1 MKLTETRKAFLEAAI
16 EKYGSETVIKR
27 SDIESLV
34 ESNEFGFPYWFTW
47 IAAGGIWDKDL
58 KRGEYR
64 LPETSTP
71 KSFPREKFEDFET
84 GDPIGGSALTPNV
97 TVKTVSTEISTSN
110 EEAVEESI
118 VAYHNPTENL
128 VPSKDPLYVPFG
140 HFNDIYSIIKSGM
153 YYPAF
158 ITGLSGNGKT
168 FMVEQACAKA
178 KREFFRV
185 NITVETDEDDLLG
198 HYALIDGNTVWQDGP
213 VVKAMERG
221 AILLLDEIDLAS
233 SKIMCLQPVLEG
245 KGVFLKKVNR
255 FVSPSKGFNVLATAN
270 TKGKGSEDGRF
281 IGTNIL
287 NEAFLER
294 FPITVEQEYPTV
306 SVERKILDKVF
317 VSLDVDCGDFSE
329 RLVTWADIIRKTFF
343 EGGID
348 EIIATRRLVH
358 IANAFAIFG
367 DRKKAIEMCIARFD
381 EDTKTS
387 FIDLYSKVDAEV
399 SEAMA
404 KEAAGEGNLMTPD
417 TSLEDKTSD
426 SEDLTPF

>member
-1 MKLTETRKAFLEAAI
+1 MNLSPAKKRFVDLASAKYGEGAVMTRDEVKAFVKEADLGWVSWFVRAPYRVGTGKFKLPVNGDMI
-16 EKYGSETVIKR
+16 APVKPKKLKVPVMKNSE
-27 SDIESLV
+27 
-34 ESNEFGFPYWFTW
+34 
-47 IAAGGIWDKDL
+47 
-58 KRGEYR
+58 
-64 LPETSTP
+64 
-71 KSFPREKFEDFET
+71 
-84 GDPIGGSALTPNV
+84 IG
-97 TVKTVSTEISTSN
+97 
-110 EEAVEESI
+110 EESV

-128 VPSKDPLYVPFG
+128 VPDKDPLYVPFG
-140 HFNDIYSIIKSGM
+140 NFNDVYSIIKSGR

-178 KREFFRV
+178 KREYFRV

-255 FVSPSKGFNVLATAN
+255 FVSPSVGFNVLATAN

-294 FPITVEQEYPTV
+294 FPITVEQEYPSM

-317 VSLDVDCGDFSE
+317 ASLDISEYGDFSE
-329 RLVTWADIIRKTFF
+329 KLVTWADIIRKTFY

-358 IANAFAIFG
+358 IVNAYAIFG

-381 EDTKTS
+381 DDTKTS
-387 FIDLYSKVDAEV
+387 FLDLYSKCDSEV
-399 SEAMA
+399 VVTDEESTETV
-404 KEAAGEGNLMTPD
+404 E
-417 TSLEDKTSD
+417 KTSTEEN
-426 SEDLTPF
+426 EDNLNPF

>member
-1 MKLTETRKAFLEAAI
+1 MSLSPAKKRFVDLASAKYGEGAVMTRDEVKAFVKENSLGWVSWFVRAPYRVDTG
-16 EKYGSETVIKR
+16 KFKLPVNGETIIPIKP
-27 SDIESLV
+27 LKLKAPVMKKV
-34 ESNEFGFPYWFTW
+34 E
-47 IAAGGIWDKDL
+47 D
-58 KRGEYR
+58 
-64 LPETSTP
+64 
-71 KSFPREKFEDFET
+71 
-84 GDPIGGSALTPNV
+84 
-97 TVKTVSTEISTSN
+97 
-110 EEAVEESI
+110 VEESV

-128 VPSKDPLYVPFG
+128 IPEKDPLYVPFG
-140 HFNDIYSIIKSGM
+140 NYNDVYSIIKSGR

-158 ITGLSGNGKT
+158 VTGLSGNGKT
-168 FMVEQACAKA
+168 FMIEQACAKA

-255 FVSPSKGFNVLATAN
+255 FVSPAAGFNVLATAN

-294 FPITVEQEYPTV
+294 FPITVEQEYP
-306 SVERKILDKVF
+306 SMAIERKILDKVF
-317 VSLDVDCGDFSE
+317 NSLDIDAGDFAE
-329 RLVTWADIIRKTFF
+329 KLVTWADIIRKTFY

-367 DRKKAIEMCIARFD
+367 DRKKAIEMCINRFD

-387 FIDLYSKVDAEV
+387 FLDLYSKCDAEV
-399 SEAMA
+399 VVNEESTEEGEKTTTEEAV
-404 KEAAGEGNLMTPD
+404 
-417 TSLEDKTSD
+417 EDH
-426 SEDLTPF
+426 TPF

>member
-1 MKLTETRKAFLEAAI
+1 MNLSPAKKRFVDLASAKYGKGAVMTRNEVKAFVKEADLGWVSWFVRAPYRVGTGKFKLPVDGDMITPLKPKKLKVPVMEKI
-16 EKYGSETVIKR
+16 EV
-27 SDIESLV
+27 D
-34 ESNEFGFPYWFTW
+34 
-47 IAAGGIWDKDL
+47 
-58 KRGEYR
+58 
-64 LPETSTP
+64 
-71 KSFPREKFEDFET
+71 
-84 GDPIGGSALTPNV
+84 
-97 TVKTVSTEISTSN
+97 
-110 EEAVEESI
+110 EESV
-118 VAYHNPTENL
+118 VAYHNPPEKL
-128 VPSKDPLYVPFG
+128 IPEKDPLYVPFG
-140 HFNDIYSIIKSGM
+140 NFNDVYSIIKSGR

-185 NITVETDEDDLLG
+185 NITVETVEDDLLG

-255 FVSPSKGFNVLATAN
+255 FVSPSVGFNVLATAN

-294 FPITVEQEYPTV
+294 FPITIEQVYPSMAT
-306 SVERKILDKVF
+306 ERKILEKVF
-317 VSLDVDCGDFSE
+317 ASLDITGYGDFAE
-329 RLVTWADIIRKTFF
+329 KLVTWADIIRKTFY

-358 IANAFAIFG
+358 IVNAYGIFG
-367 DRKKAIEMCIARFD
+367 DRKKALEMCIARFD

-387 FIDLYSKVDAEV
+387 FLDLYSKC
-399 SEAMA
+399 
-404 KEAAGEGNLMTPD
+404 
-417 TSLEDKTSD
+417 D
-426 SEDLTPF
+426 SEVVVTEESTETVEETSTEETEDNLNPF

>member
-1 MKLTETRKAFLEAAI
+1 MIMNLSPAKKRFVDLASAKYGEGAVMTRDEVKAFVKEADLGWVSWFVRAPYRVGTGKFKLPVNG
-16 EKYGSETVIKR
+16 EMMAPVKPKKLKVPVMKNSEV
-27 SDIESLV
+27 
-34 ESNEFGFPYWFTW
+34 G
-47 IAAGGIWDKDL
+47 
-58 KRGEYR
+58 
-64 LPETSTP
+64 
-71 KSFPREKFEDFET
+71 
-84 GDPIGGSALTPNV
+84 
-97 TVKTVSTEISTSN
+97 
-110 EEAVEESI
+110 EESV

-128 VPSKDPLYVPFG
+128 VPDKDPLYVPFG
-140 HFNDIYSIIKSGM
+140 NFNDVYSIIKSGR

-178 KREFFRV
+178 KREYFRV

-255 FVSPSKGFNVLATAN
+255 FVSPSVGFNVLATAN

-294 FPITVEQEYPTV
+294 FPITVEQEYPSM

-317 VSLDVDCGDFSE
+317 ASLDITEYGDFSE
-329 RLVTWADIIRKTFF
+329 KLVTWADIIRKTFY

-358 IANAFAIFG
+358 IVNAYAIFS

-381 EDTKTS
+381 DDTKTS
-387 FIDLYSKVDAEV
+387 FLDLYSKC
-399 SEAMA
+399 
-404 KEAAGEGNLMTPD
+404 
-417 TSLEDKTSD
+417 D
-426 SEDLTPF
+426 SEVVMNEESTETVEETSTEETEDNLNPF

>member
-1 MKLTETRKAFLEAAI
+1 MSLSPAKQKFVDLA
-16 EKYGSETVIKR
+16 SET
-27 SDIESLV
+27 
-34 ESNEFGFPYWFTW
+34 Y
-47 IAAGGIWDKDL
+47 
-58 KRGEYR
+58 GEGAVLDR
-64 LPETSTP
+64 EMINTVCEMHNLPNPSW
-71 KSFPREKFEDFET
+71 FPRSTYSVGRGQFKLPIEGESITPIISKPIVNESVVEET
-84 GDPIGGSALTPNV
+84 
-97 TVKTVSTEISTSN
+97 
-110 EEAVEESI
+110 EAVM
-118 VAYHNPTENL
+118 AYHNPTESL
-128 VPSKDPLYVPFG
+128 VPNKDPLYVPFG
-140 HFNDIYSIIKSGM
+140 HFNDIYSIVKSGL

-158 ITGLSGNGKT
+158 VTGLSGNGKT
-168 FMVEQACAKA
+168 FMIEQACAKA

-221 AILLLDEIDLAS
+221 AVLLLDEIDLAS

-245 KGVFLKKVNR
+245 NGVFLKKVNR
-255 FVSPSKGFNVLATAN
+255 FVSPSKGFTVLATAN

-294 FPITVEQEYPTV
+294 FPITVEQEYPAM

-317 VSLDVDCGDFSE
+317 ASLDVDAGDFSE
-329 RLVTWADIIRKTFF
+329 RLVTWADIIRKTFY

-358 IANAFAIFG
+358 IANAYAIFG
-367 DRKKAIEMCIARFD
+367 ERKKAIEMCIARFD

-387 FIDLYSKVDAEV
+387 FLDLYSKVDEEV
-399 SEAMA
+399 SNKMA
-404 KEAAGEGNLMTPD
+404 EESGELMPD
-417 TSLEDKTSD
+417 DNKGTDDTD
-426 SEDLTPF
+426 EDLTPF

>member
-1 MKLTETRKAFLEAAI
+1 MSLSPAKQKFVDLAAA
-16 EKYGSETVIKR
+16 KYGEGATLAMSDVTSIREEHGLGWPSWFVRPPYRVGRGLFKLPVEGESITPIISKPIVNESVVEET
-27 SDIESLV
+27 
-34 ESNEFGFPYWFTW
+34 
-47 IAAGGIWDKDL
+47 
-58 KRGEYR
+58 
-64 LPETSTP
+64 
-71 KSFPREKFEDFET
+71 
-84 GDPIGGSALTPNV
+84 
-97 TVKTVSTEISTSN
+97 
-110 EEAVEESI
+110 EAVM
-118 VAYHNPTENL
+118 AYHNPTESL

-140 HFNDIYSIIKSGM
+140 HFNDIYSIVKSGR

-158 ITGLSGNGKT
+158 VTGLSGNGKT
-168 FMVEQACAKA
+168 FMIEQACAKA

-221 AILLLDEIDLAS
+221 AVLLLDEIDLAS

-245 KGVFLKKVNR
+245 NGVFLKKVNR
-255 FVSPSKGFNVLATAN
+255 FVSPSKGFTVLATAN

-294 FPITVEQEYPTV
+294 FPITVEQEYPAM

-317 VSLDVDCGDFSE
+317 ASLDVDAGDFSE
-329 RLVTWADIIRKTFF
+329 RLVTWADIIRKTFY

-358 IANAFAIFG
+358 IANAYAIFC
-367 DRKKAIEMCIARFD
+367 DRKKAIELCIARFD

-387 FIDLYSKVDAEV
+387 FLDLYTKVDEQV
-399 SEAMA
+399 SNKTED
-404 KEAAGEGNLMTPD
+404 ELMPGDNKGTD
-417 TSLEDKTSD
+417 ESD
-426 SEDLTPF
+426 DSDLTPF

>member
-1 MKLTETRKAFLEAAI
+1 MSLSPAKQKFVDLATA
-16 EKYGSETVIKR
+16 KYGEGAVLEMAHVTRVREENNLGWPSWFVR
-27 SDIESLV
+27 SPYRVGRGQFKLPVEGESITPIISKPKV
-34 ESNEFGFPYWFTW
+34 EKPM
-47 IAAGGIWDKDL
+47 
-58 KRGEYR
+58 
-64 LPETSTP
+64 
-71 KSFPREKFEDFET
+71 
-84 GDPIGGSALTPNV
+84 
-97 TVKTVSTEISTSN
+97 
-110 EEAVEESI
+110 VEETAV
-118 VAYHNPTENL
+118 VAYHNPTESL

-140 HFNDIYSIIKSGM
+140 HFNDIYSIVKSGM

-158 ITGLSGNGKT
+158 VTGLSGNGKT
-168 FMVEQACAKA
+168 FMIEQACAKA

-221 AILLLDEIDLAS
+221 AVLLLDEIDLAS

-245 KGVFLKKVNR
+245 NGVFLKKVNR
-255 FVSPSKGFNVLATAN
+255 FVAPSKGFTVLATAN

-294 FPITVEQEYPTV
+294 FPITVEQEYPSM

-317 VSLDVDCGDFSE
+317 ASLDVEAGDFSE
-329 RLVTWADIIRKTFF
+329 RLVTWADIIRKTFY

-358 IANAFAIFG
+358 IANAYAIFG
-367 DRKKAIEMCIARFD
+367 DRKKAIELCIARFD

-387 FIDLYSKVDAEV
+387 FLDLYSKVDEEV
-399 SEAMA
+399 SNAMA
-404 KEAAGEGNLMTPD
+404 DEAGVEGETK
-417 TSLEDKTSD
+417 SEDE
-426 SEDLTPF
+426 EDLTPF

>member
-1 MKLTETRKAFLEAAI
+1 MNLSPAKKRFVDLASAKYGEGAVMTRDEVKAFVKEADLGWVSWFVRAPYRVGTGKFKLPVNGDMITPVKPKKVKLPVMKKI
-16 EKYGSETVIKR
+16 EV
-27 SDIESLV
+27 D
-34 ESNEFGFPYWFTW
+34 
-47 IAAGGIWDKDL
+47 
-58 KRGEYR
+58 
-64 LPETSTP
+64 
-71 KSFPREKFEDFET
+71 
-84 GDPIGGSALTPNV
+84 
-97 TVKTVSTEISTSN
+97 
-110 EEAVEESI
+110 EESV
-118 VAYHNPTENL
+118 VAYHNPPENL
-128 VPSKDPLYVPFG
+128 IPEKDPLYVPFG
-140 HFNDIYSIIKSGM
+140 NFNDVYTIIKSGR
-153 YYPAF
+153 YYPVF

-178 KREFFRV
+178 KREYFRV

-245 KGVFLKKVNR
+245 KGVYLKKVNR
-255 FVSPSKGFNVLATAN
+255 FVSPSVGFNVLATAN

-294 FPITVEQEYPTV
+294 FPITVEQEYPSM

-317 VSLDVDCGDFSE
+317 ASLDITEYGDFAE
-329 RLVTWADIIRKTFF
+329 KLVTWADIIRKTFY

-358 IANAFAIFG
+358 IVNAYAIFG

-381 EDTKTS
+381 DDTKTS
-387 FIDLYSKVDAEV
+387 FLDLYSKC
-399 SEAMA
+399 
-404 KEAAGEGNLMTPD
+404 
-417 TSLEDKTSD
+417 D
-426 SEDLTPF
+426 SEVVVTEESTETVEETSTEETEDNLNPF

>member
-1 MKLTETRKAFLEAAI
+1 MNLSPAKKRFVDLASAKYGKGAVMTRNEVKAFVKEADLGWVSWFVRAPYRVGTGKFKLPVDGDMIAPLKPKKLKVPVMEKI
-16 EKYGSETVIKR
+16 EVDG
-27 SDIESLV
+27 ESV
-34 ESNEFGFPYWFTW
+34 
-47 IAAGGIWDKDL
+47 
-58 KRGEYR
+58 
-64 LPETSTP
+64 
-71 KSFPREKFEDFET
+71 
-84 GDPIGGSALTPNV
+84 
-97 TVKTVSTEISTSN
+97 
-110 EEAVEESI
+110 
-118 VAYHNPTENL
+118 VAYHNPPEKL
-128 VPSKDPLYVPFG
+128 IPEKDPLYVPFG
-140 HFNDIYSIIKSGM
+140 NFNDVYSIIKSGR

-178 KREFFRV
+178 KREYFRV

-255 FVSPSKGFNVLATAN
+255 FVSPSVGFNVLATAN

-294 FPITVEQEYPTV
+294 FPITVEQEYPSM

-317 VSLDVDCGDFSE
+317 ASLDITEYGDFAE
-329 RLVTWADIIRKTFF
+329 KLVTWADIIRKTFY

-358 IANAFAIFG
+358 IVNAYAIFG
-367 DRKKAIEMCIARFD
+367 ARKKAIEMCIARFD
-381 EDTKTS
+381 DDTKTS
-387 FIDLYSKVDAEV
+387 FLDLYSKC
-399 SEAMA
+399 
-404 KEAAGEGNLMTPD
+404 
-417 TSLEDKTSD
+417 D
-426 SEDLTPF
+426 SEVVVTEESTETVEETSTEETEDNLNPF

>member
-1 MKLTETRKAFLEAAI
+1 MSLSPAKQKFVDLAAA
-16 EKYGSETVIKR
+16 KYGEGATLAM
-27 SDIESLV
+27 SDVTSIREEHGLGWPSWFVRPPYRVGRGLFKLPVEGESITPIISKPIV
-34 ESNEFGFPYWFTW
+34 RES
-47 IAAGGIWDKDL
+47 
-58 KRGEYR
+58 
-64 LPETSTP
+64 
-71 KSFPREKFEDFET
+71 
-84 GDPIGGSALTPNV
+84 V
-97 TVKTVSTEISTSN
+97 
-110 EEAVEESI
+110 VEETQA
-118 VAYHNPTENL
+118 VMAYHNPTESL

-140 HFNDIYSIIKSGM
+140 HFNDIYSIVKSGL

-158 ITGLSGNGKT
+158 VTGLSGNGKT
-168 FMVEQACAKA
+168 FMIEQACAKA

-221 AILLLDEIDLAS
+221 AVLLLDEIDLAS

-245 KGVFLKKVNR
+245 NGVFLKKVNR
-255 FVSPSKGFNVLATAN
+255 FVSPSKGFTVLATAN

-294 FPITVEQEYPTV
+294 FPITVEQEYPAM

-317 VSLDVDCGDFSE
+317 ASLDVEAGDFSE
-329 RLVTWADIIRKTFF
+329 RLVTWADIIRKTFY

-358 IANAFAIFG
+358 IANAYAIFG
-367 DRKKAIEMCIARFD
+367 DRKKAIELCIARFD

-387 FIDLYSKVDAEV
+387 FLDLYTKVDEQV
-399 SEAMA
+399 SNKTED
-404 KEAAGEGNLMTPD
+404 ELMPGDNKGTD
-417 TSLEDKTSD
+417 ESD
-426 SEDLTPF
+426 DSDLTPF

>member
-1 MKLTETRKAFLEAAI
+1 MNLSPAKKRFVDLASAKYGKGAVMTRNEVKAFVKEADLGWVSWFVRAPYRVGTGKFKLPVDGDMI
-16 EKYGSETVIKR
+16 APLKPKKLKVPVMKK
-27 SDIESLV
+27 V
-34 ESNEFGFPYWFTW
+34 EV
-47 IAAGGIWDKDL
+47 D
-58 KRGEYR
+58 
-64 LPETSTP
+64 
-71 KSFPREKFEDFET
+71 
-84 GDPIGGSALTPNV
+84 
-97 TVKTVSTEISTSN
+97 
-110 EEAVEESI
+110 EESV
-118 VAYHNPTENL
+118 VAYHNPPEKL
-128 VPSKDPLYVPFG
+128 VPEKDPLYVPFG
-140 HFNDIYSIIKSGM
+140 NFNDVYSIIKSGR

-255 FVSPSKGFNVLATAN
+255 FVSPSVGFNVLATAN

-294 FPITVEQEYPTV
+294 FPITIEQVYPSMAT
-306 SVERKILDKVF
+306 ERKILEKVF
-317 VSLDVDCGDFSE
+317 ASLDITGYGDFAE
-329 RLVTWADIIRKTFF
+329 KLVTWADIIRKTFY

-358 IANAFAIFG
+358 IVNAYGIFG
-367 DRKKAIEMCIARFD
+367 DRKKALEMCIARFD

-387 FIDLYSKVDAEV
+387 FLDLYSKC
-399 SEAMA
+399 
-404 KEAAGEGNLMTPD
+404 
-417 TSLEDKTSD
+417 D
-426 SEDLTPF
+426 SEVVVTEESTETVEETSTEETEDNLNPF

>member
-1 MKLTETRKAFLEAAI
+1 MNLSPAKKRFVDLASAKYGEGAVMTREEVKAFVKEADLGWVSWFVRAPYRVGTGKFKLPVNGDMITPVKPKKVKLPVMKKI
-16 EKYGSETVIKR
+16 EV
-27 SDIESLV
+27 D
-34 ESNEFGFPYWFTW
+34 
-47 IAAGGIWDKDL
+47 
-58 KRGEYR
+58 
-64 LPETSTP
+64 
-71 KSFPREKFEDFET
+71 
-84 GDPIGGSALTPNV
+84 
-97 TVKTVSTEISTSN
+97 
-110 EEAVEESI
+110 EESV

-128 VPSKDPLYVPFG
+128 VPEKDPLYVPFG
-140 HFNDIYSIIKSGM
+140 NFNDVFSIIKSGR

-178 KREFFRV
+178 KREYFRV

-245 KGVFLKKVNR
+245 KGVYLKKVNR
-255 FVSPSKGFNVLATAN
+255 FVSPSVGFNVLATAN

-294 FPITVEQEYPTV
+294 FPITVEQEYPSM

-317 VSLDVDCGDFSE
+317 ASLDITEYGDFAE
-329 RLVTWADIIRKTFF
+329 KLVTWADIIRKTFY

-358 IANAFAIFG
+358 IVNAYAIFG

-381 EDTKTS
+381 DDTKTS
-387 FIDLYSKVDAEV
+387 FLDLYSKC
-399 SEAMA
+399 
-404 KEAAGEGNLMTPD
+404 
-417 TSLEDKTSD
+417 D
-426 SEDLTPF
+426 SEVVVTEESTETVEETSTEETEDNLNPF

>member
-1 MKLTETRKAFLEAAI
+1 MTRDEVKAFVKEADLGWVSWFVRAPYRVGTGKFKLPVAGETI
-16 EKYGSETVIKR
+16 TPVKPKKVKVPVMKKSE
-27 SDIESLV
+27 
-34 ESNEFGFPYWFTW
+34 
-47 IAAGGIWDKDL
+47 
-58 KRGEYR
+58 
-64 LPETSTP
+64 
-71 KSFPREKFEDFET
+71 
-84 GDPIGGSALTPNV
+84 IG
-97 TVKTVSTEISTSN
+97 
-110 EEAVEESI
+110 EESV

-128 VPSKDPLYVPFG
+128 VPEKDPLYVPFG
-140 HFNDIYSIIKSGM
+140 NFNDVYSIIKSGR

-255 FVSPSKGFNVLATAN
+255 FVSPSVGFNVLATAN

-294 FPITVEQEYPTV
+294 FPITVEQDYP
-306 SVERKILDKVF
+306 SMAIERKILDKVF
-317 VSLDVDCGDFSE
+317 TSLDISDFGDFPE
-329 RLVTWADIIRKTFF
+329 KMVTWADIIRKTFY

-358 IANAFAIFG
+358 IVNAYGIFG

-387 FIDLYSKVDAEV
+387 FLDLYSKCDSEVVITEESTETVLETAE
-399 SEAMA
+399 
-404 KEAAGEGNLMTPD
+404 D
-417 TSLEDKTSD
+417 TSEETEENYK
-426 SEDLTPF
+426 PF

>member
-1 MKLTETRKAFLEAAI
+1 MNLSPAKKKF
-16 EKYGSETVIKR
+16 V
-27 SDIESLV
+27 
-34 ESNEFGFPYWFTW
+34 
-47 IAAGGIWDKDL
+47 DL
-58 KRGEYR
+58 
-64 LPETSTP
+64 
-71 KSFPREKFEDFET
+71 
-84 GDPIGGSALTPNV
+84 A
-97 TVKTVSTEISTSN
+97 STEYGVGAILTKDKVTTFAEKSGICCPTWFVRAPYRVGTGKFKLPVAG
-110 EEAVEESI
+110 EMVTPVIPKKVKVPMVKKTEVVEES
-118 VAYHNPTENL
+118 VVTYHNPTVNL
-128 VPSKDPLYVPFG
+128 VPDKDPLYVPFG
-140 HFNDIYSIIKSGM
+140 NYNDVYSIIKSGR

-245 KGVFLKKVNR
+245 KGVYLKKVNR
-255 FVSPSKGFNVLATAN
+255 FVSPSTGFNVLATAN

-294 FPITVEQEYPTV
+294 FPITIEQEYPSV
-306 SVERKILDKVF
+306 SIEKKILDKVF
-317 VSLDVDCGDFSE
+317 ASLDIDAGDFAE
-329 RLVTWADIIRKTFF
+329 KLVTWADIIRKTFY

-358 IANAFAIFG
+358 IVNAYAIFG
-367 DRKKAIEMCIARFD
+367 DRKKSIEMCINRFD

-387 FIDLYSKVDAEV
+387 FLDLYSKC
-399 SEAMA
+399 
-404 KEAAGEGNLMTPD
+404 
-417 TSLEDKTSD
+417 D
-426 SEDLTPF
+426 SEVVIDEEVVTETVKETSTEESEDNLNPF

>member
-1 MKLTETRKAFLEAAI
+1 MSLSPAKQKFVDLAAA
-16 EKYGSETVIKR
+16 KYGEGATLTM
-27 SDIESLV
+27 SDVTSIREEHSLGWPSWFVRPPYRVGRGLFKLPVEGESITPIISKPIV
-34 ESNEFGFPYWFTW
+34 RES
-47 IAAGGIWDKDL
+47 
-58 KRGEYR
+58 
-64 LPETSTP
+64 
-71 KSFPREKFEDFET
+71 
-84 GDPIGGSALTPNV
+84 V
-97 TVKTVSTEISTSN
+97 
-110 EEAVEESI
+110 VEETQA
-118 VAYHNPTENL
+118 VMAYHNPTESL

-140 HFNDIYSIIKSGM
+140 HFNDIYSIVKSGL

-158 ITGLSGNGKT
+158 VTGLSGNGKT
-168 FMVEQACAKA
+168 FMIEQACAKA

-221 AILLLDEIDLAS
+221 AVLLLDEIDLAS

-245 KGVFLKKVNR
+245 NGVFLKKVNR
-255 FVSPSKGFNVLATAN
+255 FVSPSKGFTVLATAN

-294 FPITVEQEYPTV
+294 FPITVEQEYPAM

-317 VSLDVDCGDFSE
+317 ASLDVDAGDFSE
-329 RLVTWADIIRKTFF
+329 RLVTWADIIRKTFY

-358 IANAFAIFG
+358 IANAYAIFG
-367 DRKKAIEMCIARFD
+367 DRKKAIELCIARFD

-387 FIDLYSKVDAEV
+387 FLDLYTKVDEQV
-399 SEAMA
+399 SNKTED
-404 KEAAGEGNLMTPD
+404 ELMPGDNKGTD
-417 TSLEDKTSD
+417 ESD
-426 SEDLTPF
+426 DSDLTPF

>member
-1 MKLTETRKAFLEAAI
+1 MNLSPAKKRFVDLASAKYGEGAVMTRDEVKAFVKEADLGWVSWFVRAPYRVGTGKFKLPVNGDMITPVKPKKVKLPVMKKI
-16 EKYGSETVIKR
+16 EV
-27 SDIESLV
+27 D
-34 ESNEFGFPYWFTW
+34 
-47 IAAGGIWDKDL
+47 
-58 KRGEYR
+58 
-64 LPETSTP
+64 
-71 KSFPREKFEDFET
+71 
-84 GDPIGGSALTPNV
+84 
-97 TVKTVSTEISTSN
+97 
-110 EEAVEESI
+110 EESV
-118 VAYHNPTENL
+118 VAYHNPPENL
-128 VPSKDPLYVPFG
+128 IPEKDPLYVPFG
-140 HFNDIYSIIKSGM
+140 NFNDVYTIIKSGR

-178 KREFFRV
+178 KREYFRV

-255 FVSPSKGFNVLATAN
+255 FVSPSVGFNVLATAN

-294 FPITVEQEYPTV
+294 FPITVEQEYPSM

-317 VSLDVDCGDFSE
+317 TSLDITEYGDFAE
-329 RLVTWADIIRKTFF
+329 KLVTWADIIRKTFY

-358 IANAFAIFG
+358 IVNAYAIFG
-367 DRKKAIEMCIARFD
+367 ERKKAIEMCIARFD
-381 EDTKTS
+381 DDTKTS
-387 FIDLYSKVDAEV
+387 FLDLYSKC
-399 SEAMA
+399 
-404 KEAAGEGNLMTPD
+404 
-417 TSLEDKTSD
+417 D
-426 SEDLTPF
+426 SEVVVTEESTETVEETPKDEANNYM

>member
-1 MKLTETRKAFLEAAI
+1 MSLSPAKQKFVDLAAA
-16 EKYGSETVIKR
+16 KYGEGATLAM
-27 SDIESLV
+27 SDVTSIREEHGLGWPSWFVRPPYRVGRGLFKLPVEGESITPIISKPIV
-34 ESNEFGFPYWFTW
+34 RES
-47 IAAGGIWDKDL
+47 
-58 KRGEYR
+58 
-64 LPETSTP
+64 
-71 KSFPREKFEDFET
+71 
-84 GDPIGGSALTPNV
+84 V
-97 TVKTVSTEISTSN
+97 
-110 EEAVEESI
+110 VEETQA
-118 VAYHNPTENL
+118 VMAYHNPTESL

-140 HFNDIYSIIKSGM
+140 HFNDIYSIVKSGR

-158 ITGLSGNGKT
+158 VTGLSGNGKT
-168 FMVEQACAKA
+168 FMIEQACAKA

-221 AILLLDEIDLAS
+221 AVLLLDEIDLAS

-245 KGVFLKKVNR
+245 NGVFLKKVNR
-255 FVSPSKGFNVLATAN
+255 FVSPSKGFTVLATAN

-294 FPITVEQEYPTV
+294 FPITVEQEYPSM

-317 VSLDVDCGDFSE
+317 GSLDVDAGDFSE
-329 RLVTWADIIRKTFF
+329 RLVTWADIIRKTFY

-358 IANAFAIFG
+358 IANAYAIFG
-367 DRKKAIEMCIARFD
+367 DRKKAIELCIARFD

-387 FIDLYSKVDAEV
+387 FLDLYSKVDEQV
-399 SEAMA
+399 SNKTED
-404 KEAAGEGNLMTPD
+404 ELMPGDNKGTD
-417 TSLEDKTSD
+417 ESD
-426 SEDLTPF
+426 DSDLTPF

>member
-1 MKLTETRKAFLEAAI
+1 MSLTPAKKRFVDLASAKYGEGAVMTREEVKAFVKEADLGWVSWFVRAPYRVGTGKFKLPVNGDMI
-16 EKYGSETVIKR
+16 APVKPKKLKVPVMKNSE
-27 SDIESLV
+27 
-34 ESNEFGFPYWFTW
+34 
-47 IAAGGIWDKDL
+47 
-58 KRGEYR
+58 
-64 LPETSTP
+64 
-71 KSFPREKFEDFET
+71 
-84 GDPIGGSALTPNV
+84 IG
-97 TVKTVSTEISTSN
+97 
-110 EEAVEESI
+110 EESV
-118 VAYHNPTENL
+118 VAYHNHTENL
-128 VPSKDPLYVPFG
+128 VPDKDPLYVPFG
-140 HFNDIYSIIKSGM
+140 NFNDVFSIIKSGR

-245 KGVFLKKVNR
+245 KGVYLKKVNR
-255 FVSPSKGFNVLATAN
+255 FVSPSVGFNVLATAN

-294 FPITVEQEYPTV
+294 FPITVEQEYPSM

-317 VSLDVDCGDFSE
+317 ASLDIEAGDFAE
-329 RLVTWADIIRKTFF
+329 KLVTWADIIRKTFY

-358 IANAFAIFG
+358 IVNAYAIFG

-381 EDTKTS
+381 DDTKTS
-387 FIDLYSKVDAEV
+387 FLDLYSKC
-399 SEAMA
+399 
-404 KEAAGEGNLMTPD
+404 
-417 TSLEDKTSD
+417 D
-426 SEDLTPF
+426 SEVVMDEESTETVEETSTEETEDNLNPF

>member
-1 MKLTETRKAFLEAAI
+1 MSLSPAKQKFVDLAAA
-16 EKYGSETVIKR
+16 KYGEGATLAMSDVTSIREEHGLGWPSWFVRPPYRVGRGLFKLPVEGESITPIISKPIVNESVVEET
-27 SDIESLV
+27 
-34 ESNEFGFPYWFTW
+34 
-47 IAAGGIWDKDL
+47 
-58 KRGEYR
+58 
-64 LPETSTP
+64 
-71 KSFPREKFEDFET
+71 
-84 GDPIGGSALTPNV
+84 
-97 TVKTVSTEISTSN
+97 
-110 EEAVEESI
+110 EAVM
-118 VAYHNPTENL
+118 AYHNPTESL

-140 HFNDIYSIIKSGM
+140 HFNDIYSIVKSGR

-158 ITGLSGNGKT
+158 VTGLSGNGKT
-168 FMVEQACAKA
+168 FMIEQACAKA

-221 AILLLDEIDLAS
+221 AVLLLDEIDLAS

-245 KGVFLKKVNR
+245 NGVFLKKVNR
-255 FVSPSKGFNVLATAN
+255 FVSPSKGFTVLATAN

-294 FPITVEQEYPTV
+294 FPITVEQEYPSM

-317 VSLDVDCGDFSE
+317 ASLDVEAGDFSE
-329 RLVTWADIIRKTFF
+329 RLVTWADIIRKTFY

-358 IANAFAIFG
+358 IANAYAIFG
-367 DRKKAIEMCIARFD
+367 DRKKAIELCIARFD

-387 FIDLYSKVDAEV
+387 FLDLYSKVDEEV
-399 SEAMA
+399 SNAMA
-404 KEAAGEGNLMTPD
+404 DEAGVESET
-417 TSLEDKTSD
+417 KSD
-426 SEDLTPF
+426 DADDLTPF

>member
-1 MKLTETRKAFLEAAI
+1 MNLSPAKKKF
-16 EKYGSETVIKR
+16 V
-27 SDIESLV
+27 
-34 ESNEFGFPYWFTW
+34 
-47 IAAGGIWDKDL
+47 DL
-58 KRGEYR
+58 
-64 LPETSTP
+64 
-71 KSFPREKFEDFET
+71 
-84 GDPIGGSALTPNV
+84 A
-97 TVKTVSTEISTSN
+97 STEYGVGAILTKDKVTTFAEKSGICCPTWFVRAPYRVGTGKFKLPVDGDVITPVKPKKVKLPVMKNS
-110 EEAVEESI
+110 EVGEESV

-128 VPSKDPLYVPFG
+128 VPEKDPLYVPFG
-140 HFNDIYSIIKSGM
+140 NFNDVFSIIKSGR

-178 KREFFRV
+178 KREYFRV

-245 KGVFLKKVNR
+245 KGVYLKKVNR
-255 FVSPSKGFNVLATAN
+255 FVSPSVGFNVLATAN

-294 FPITVEQEYPTV
+294 FPITVEQEYPSM

-317 VSLDVDCGDFSE
+317 DSLDITEYGDFSE
-329 RLVTWADIIRKTFF
+329 KLVTWADIIRKTFY

-358 IANAFAIFG
+358 IVNAYAIFG

-381 EDTKTS
+381 DDTKTS
-387 FIDLYSKVDAEV
+387 FLDLYSKC
-399 SEAMA
+399 
-404 KEAAGEGNLMTPD
+404 
-417 TSLEDKTSD
+417 D
-426 SEDLTPF
+426 SEVVVTDEESTETVEEAPKDESSEYM